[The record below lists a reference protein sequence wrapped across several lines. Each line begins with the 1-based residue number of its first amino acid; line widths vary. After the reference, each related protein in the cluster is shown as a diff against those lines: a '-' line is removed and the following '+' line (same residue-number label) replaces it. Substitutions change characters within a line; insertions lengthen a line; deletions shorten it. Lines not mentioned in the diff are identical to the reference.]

1 MTSALQMAQMIRDGE
16 TTSVALVTAAL
27 DRIAKTDDA
36 LKAWIWLDRDGAL
49 AQALTMDQLRQSG
62 RALGALHGVP
72 IGLKDIIDTADM
84 PTESGSVAL
93 AGRQPEFDAVLVSRL
108 REAGAVILGKTATT
122 PFAFM
127 DPAAT
132 RNPHNL
138 EYSPGGSS
146 AGSATAVAAG
156 HIPVAI
162 GTQTNGSV
170 IRPASFCGV
179 YGFKPSAGMIPR
191 TGVLRTSETLDQ
203 VGVFARYYEDVALVS
218 DVISEFDPVDPSS
231 FCRPRP
237 RLLNGVRSETPVA
250 PNLVWIEMPYFDKL
264 SDDSREGMMA
274 VLDALG
280 GQVERLD
287 AGGSFT
293 GLVESQ
299 NLIHYYEIAR
309 NLAEIREN
317 YNDTLSPQ
325 VSKLFAHGATISDQA
340 YQEAIELRNGAISYF
355 GSFFNDFDAIITPSA
370 PGEAPLFSDG
380 STGNP
385 IFSTVWTLCGLPCL
399 SMPVLMSK
407 NDMPIGV
414 QLVGGPEE
422 DDRLLRTGSWMLTT
436 LNAVK
441 ADAAEPDK
449 TYGTKLRLLNVPK

>member
-1 MTSALQMAQMIRDGE
+1 MTSALQMVQMIQNGE
-16 TTSVALVTAAL
+16 TTAVALVTAAL
-27 DRIAKTDDA
+27 ERIAETDDA
-36 LKAWIWLDRDGAL
+36 LKAWTWLDRDGAL
-49 AQALTMDQLRQSG
+49 EQALAMDRLLQSG

-84 PTESGSVAL
+84 PTECGSLAL
-93 AGRQPEFDAVLVSRL
+93 ANRQPEFDAVLVSRL
-108 REAGAVILGKTATT
+108 KAAGAVILGKTVTT

-146 AGSATAVAAG
+146 SGSAAAVAAG

-203 VGVFARYYEDVALVS
+203 VGVFARYYEDVALVG

-237 RLLNGVRSETPVA
+237 RLLNGVCSEPPVA
-250 PNLVWIEMPYFDKL
+250 PNFVWFEMPYFDKL

-274 VLDALG
+274 VLGALG

-287 AGGSFT
+287 AGKAFT

-299 NLIHYYEIAR
+299 NIIHYYEIAR
-309 NLAEIREN
+309 NLVKIREN
-317 YNDTLSPQ
+317 HNDTLSPQ
-325 VSKLFAHGATISDQA
+325 MSKLLAHGATISDQA
-340 YQEAIELRNGAISYF
+340 YQEAIALRKGAISYF

-370 PGEAPLFSDG
+370 PSEAPLFSAG
-380 STGNP
+380 NTGNP
-385 IFSTVWTLCGLPCL
+385 VFSTVWTLCGLPCL
-399 SMPVLMSK
+399 NMPVLMSE

-422 DDRLLRTGSWMLTT
+422 DDKLLRAGSWMLTT
-436 LNAVK
+436 LNATE
-441 ADAAEPDK
+441 ADAAVYDK
-449 TYGTKLRLLNVPK
+449 T

>member
-1 MTSALQMAQMIRDGE
+1 MTSALKMVQMLRDGK
-16 TTSVALVTAAL
+16 TTAVALVTAAL
-27 DRIAKTDDA
+27 ERIAETDDA
-36 LKAWIWLDRDGAL
+36 LKAWVWLDRDGAL
-49 AQALTMDQLRQSG
+49 EQARAMDQLRQSG
-62 RALGALHGVP
+62 RTLGALHGVP

-84 PTESGSVAL
+84 PTECGSDAL
-93 AGRQPEFDAVLVSRL
+93 AGRQPDFDAVLVSRL
-108 REAGAVILGKTATT
+108 RAAGAVILGKTATT

-132 RNPHNL
+132 RNPHNP

-146 AGSATAVAAG
+146 AGSAAAVAAG

-179 YGFKPSAGMIPR
+179 YGFKPSAGMVPR

-203 VGVFARYYEDVALVS
+203 VGVFARYLEDVALIG

-237 RLLNGVRSETPVA
+237 RLQDGIFREPLVE
-250 PNLVWIEMPYFDKL
+250 PNLIWFEMPYFDQL
-264 SDDSREGMMA
+264 SCDSYEGMKV
-274 VLDALG
+274 VLGALG

-287 AGGSFT
+287 DDRPFI

-299 NLIHYYEIAR
+299 NIIHYYEIAR

-317 YNDTLSPQ
+317 HNDTLSAQ
-325 VSKLFAHGATISDQA
+325 VAKLMAYGATISDAA
-340 YQEAIELRNGAISYF
+340 YQEAIELRNGAVSYF
-355 GSFFNDFDAIITPSA
+355 SSFFNDFDAIVTPSA
-370 PGEAPLFSDG
+370 PGEAPLFSAG

-399 SMPVLMSK
+399 TMPVLMSE

-422 DDRLLRTGSWMLTT
+422 DDRLLSTGSWMLTK
-436 LNAVK
+436 LNAVE
-441 ADAAEPDK
+441 AGAAESDEI
-449 TYGTKLRLLNVPK
+449 

>member
-1 MTSALQMAQMIRDGE
+1 MTSALQMVQMIQDGE
-16 TTSVALVTAAL
+16 TTSVTLVTTAL
-27 DRIAKTDDA
+27 ERIAETDDA
-36 LKAWIWLDRDGAL
+36 LKAWVWLDRDGAL
-49 AQALTMDQLRQSG
+49 EQARAMDQLRQSG

-84 PTESGSVAL
+84 PTECGSVAL
-93 AGRQPEFDAVLVSRL
+93 AGRQSEFDAVLVSRL
-108 REAGAVILGKTATT
+108 KAAGAVILGKTATT

-146 AGSATAVAAG
+146 SGSAAAVAAG

-203 VGVFARYYEDVALVS
+203 VGVFARYYEDVALVG

-237 RLLNGVRSETPVA
+237 RLLNGVCSEPPVTP
-250 PNLVWIEMPYFDKL
+250 NFVWFEMPYFDKL

-287 AGGSFT
+287 AGEPFN

-299 NLIHYYEIAR
+299 NIIHYYEIAR
-309 NLAEIREN
+309 NLVKIRESH
-317 YNDTLSPQ
+317 NDTLSPQ
-325 VSKLFAHGATISDQA
+325 VSKLLAHGATISDQA

-355 GSFFNDFDAIITPSA
+355 DSFFNDFDAIITPSA
-370 PGEAPLFSDG
+370 PGEAPLFSAG
-380 STGNP
+380 NTGDP

-399 SMPVLMSK
+399 NVPVLMSE
-407 NDMPIGV
+407 NGMPIGV
-414 QLVGGPEE
+414 QLVGGREE
-422 DDRLLRTGSWMLTT
+422 DDRLLRMGSWMLAT
-436 LNAVK
+436 LNTVEANTAVSN
-441 ADAAEPDK
+441 E
-449 TYGTKLRLLNVPK
+449 T

>member
-1 MTSALQMAQMIRDGE
+1 MTSALQMVQMIQDGE
-16 TTSVALVTAAL
+16 TTSVALVTTAL
-27 DRIAKTDDA
+27 ERIAETDDA
-36 LKAWIWLDRDGAL
+36 LKAWVWLDRDGAL
-49 AQALTMDQLRQSG
+49 EQARAMDQLRQAG

-84 PTESGSVAL
+84 PTECGSLAL
-93 AGRQPEFDAVLVSRL
+93 ANRQPEFDAVLVSRL
-108 REAGAVILGKTATT
+108 KAAGAVILGKTATT

-132 RNPHNL
+132 RNPHNP

-146 AGSATAVAAG
+146 SGSAAAVAAG

-203 VGVFARYYEDVALVS
+203 VGIFARYYEDVALVG

-231 FCRPRP
+231 FCRARP
-237 RLLNGVRSETPVA
+237 GLLNAVCGEPPVS
-250 PNLVWIEMPYFDKL
+250 PNFVWFEMPYFDKL

-287 AGGSFT
+287 AGEPFI

-299 NLIHYYEIAR
+299 NIIHHYEIAR
-309 NLAEIREN
+309 NLVKIREN
-317 YNDTLSPQ
+317 HNDTLSPQ
-325 VSKLFAHGATISDQA
+325 VSRLMAYGATISDDT
-340 YQEAIELRNGAISYF
+340 YQEAIELRNGAVSYF
-355 GSFFNDFDAIITPSA
+355 ATFFNDFDAIITPSA
-370 PGEAPLFSDG
+370 PGEAPLFNLG

-399 SMPVLMSK
+399 NMPVLMSG

-414 QLVGGPEE
+414 QLVGGREE
-422 DDRLLRTGSWMLTT
+422 DDRLLRTGSWMLATV
-436 LNAVK
+436 NAIE
-441 ADAAEPDK
+441 ADAAESDE
-449 TYGTKLRLLNVPK
+449 T

>member
-1 MTSALQMAQMIRDGE
+1 MIQDGE

-27 DRIAKTDDA
+27 ERIAETDDA
-36 LKAWIWLDRDGAL
+36 LKAWVWLDRDWAL
-49 AQALTMDQLRQSG
+49 EQARAMDQLRQSG

-84 PTESGSVAL
+84 PTECGSVAL

-108 REAGAVILGKTATT
+108 KAAGAVILGKTATT
-122 PFAFM
+122 PFAFI
-127 DPAAT
+127 DPAT
-132 RNPHNL
+132 TLNPHNL

-146 AGSATAVAAG
+146 SGSAAAVAAG

-191 TGVLRTSETLDQ
+191 SGVLRTSETLDQ
-203 VGVFARYYEDVALVS
+203 VGVFARYYEDVALVG
-218 DVISEFDPVDPSS
+218 DVISEFDPIDPSS

-237 RLLNGVRSETPVA
+237 RLLNSVCSEPLVA
-250 PNLVWIEMPYFDKL
+250 PNFVWFEMPYFDIL

-274 VLDALG
+274 VLNALG

-287 AGGSFT
+287 AGEPFI

-299 NLIHYYEIAR
+299 NIIHYYEIAR
-309 NLAEIREN
+309 NLVKIRESH
-317 YNDTLSPQ
+317 NDTLSSQ
-325 VSKLFAHGATISDQA
+325 VSKLLAHGATISDQA

-355 GSFFNDFDAIITPSA
+355 GSLFNDFDAIITPSA
-370 PGEAPLFSDG
+370 PGEAPLFSAG
-380 STGNP
+380 NTGNP

-399 SMPVLMSK
+399 NMPVLMSE

-414 QLVGGPEE
+414 QLVGGREE
-422 DDRLLRTGSWMLTT
+422 DDRLLRMGSWMLAT
-436 LNAVK
+436 LNTAESN
-441 ADAAEPDK
+441 AAESAE
-449 TYGTKLRLLNVPK
+449 T

>member
-1 MTSALQMAQMIRDGE
+1 MEKPQQR
-16 TTSVALVTAAL
+16 
-27 DRIAKTDDA
+27 
-36 LKAWIWLDRDGAL
+36 
-49 AQALTMDQLRQSG
+49 
-62 RALGALHGVP
+62 
-72 IGLKDIIDTADM
+72 
-84 PTESGSVAL
+84 
-93 AGRQPEFDAVLVSRL
+93 
-108 REAGAVILGKTATT
+108 

-146 AGSATAVAAG
+146 SGSAAAVAAG

-203 VGVFARYYEDVALVS
+203 VGVFARYYEDVALVG

-237 RLLNGVRSETPVA
+237 RLLNGVCSEPPVA
-250 PNLVWIEMPYFDKL
+250 PNFVWFEMPYFDKL

-287 AGGSFT
+287 AGEPFT

-299 NLIHYYEIAR
+299 NIIHYYEIAR
-309 NLAEIREN
+309 NLVKIREN
-317 YNDTLSPQ
+317 HNDTLSPQ
-325 VSKLFAHGATISDQA
+325 VSKLLAHGATISDQA

-370 PGEAPLFSDG
+370 PGEAPLFSAG
-380 STGNP
+380 NTGNP

-399 SMPVLMSK
+399 NMPVLMSE

-436 LNAVK
+436 LNAAE
-441 ADAAEPDK
+441 ADAAEYDK
-449 TYGTKLRLLNVPK
+449 T

>member
-1 MTSALQMAQMIRDGE
+1 MTSALQMVQMIQDGE
-16 TTSVALVTAAL
+16 AASVELVTAAL
-27 DRIAKTDDA
+27 ERIAETDDA
-36 LKAWIWLDRDGAL
+36 LKAWVWLDRDGAL
-49 AQALTMDQLRQSG
+49 EQARAMDQLRQSG

-72 IGLKDIIDTADM
+72 IGLKDIIDTADI
-84 PTESGSVAL
+84 PTKCGSVAF
-93 AGRQPEFDAVLVSRL
+93 ASHQPERDAVLVSRL
-108 REAGAVILGKTATT
+108 KEAGAVILGKTATT

-146 AGSATAVAAG
+146 SGSAAAVAAG

-203 VGVFARYYEDVALVS
+203 VGVFARYYEDVALVG
-218 DVISEFDPVDPSS
+218 DVISEFDPIDPSS

-237 RLLNGVRSETPVA
+237 RLLNSVCSEPLVA
-250 PNLVWIEMPYFDKL
+250 PNFVWFEMPYFDIL

-274 VLDALG
+274 VLNALG

-287 AGGSFT
+287 AGEPFT

-299 NLIHYYEIAR
+299 NIIHYYEIAR
-309 NLAEIREN
+309 NLVKIRESH
-317 YNDTLSPQ
+317 NDTLSPQ
-325 VSKLFAHGATISDQA
+325 VSKLLAHGATISDQA

-355 GSFFNDFDAIITPSA
+355 GSLFNDFDAIITPSA
-370 PGEAPLFSDG
+370 PGEAPLFSAG
-380 STGNP
+380 NTGNP

-399 SMPVLMSK
+399 NMPVLMSE

-414 QLVGGPEE
+414 QLVGGREE
-422 DDRLLRTGSWMLTT
+422 DDRLLRMGSWMLAT
-436 LNAVK
+436 LNTAESN
-441 ADAAEPDK
+441 AAESAE
-449 TYGTKLRLLNVPK
+449 T

>member
-1 MTSALQMAQMIRDGE
+1 
-16 TTSVALVTAAL
+16 
-27 DRIAKTDDA
+27 
-36 LKAWIWLDRDGAL
+36 
-49 AQALTMDQLRQSG
+49 
-62 RALGALHGVP
+62 
-72 IGLKDIIDTADM
+72 
-84 PTESGSVAL
+84 
-93 AGRQPEFDAVLVSRL
+93 
-108 REAGAVILGKTATT
+108 
-122 PFAFM
+122 
-127 DPAAT
+127 
-132 RNPHNL
+132 
-138 EYSPGGSS
+138 
-146 AGSATAVAAG
+146 VAAG
-156 HIPVAI
+156 HIPIAI

-203 VGVFARYYEDVALVS
+203 VGVFARHYEDVALVG

-250 PNLVWIEMPYFDKL
+250 PNFVWVEMPYFDKL

-299 NLIHYYEIAR
+299 NIIHYYEIAR
-309 NLAEIREN
+309 NLAKIRESH
-317 YNDTLSPQ
+317 NDTLSPQ

-340 YQEAIELRNGAISYF
+340 YHEAIELRNGAISYF
-355 GSFFNDFDAIITPSA
+355 GSLFNDFDAIITPSA
-370 PGEAPLFSDG
+370 PGEAPLFSEG

-385 IFSTVWTLCGLPCL
+385 IFSTIWTLCGLPCL
-399 SMPVLMSK
+399 NMPVLMSE

-422 DDRLLRTGSWMLTT
+422 DDRLLRTGNWMLTK
-436 LNAVK
+436 LNAAK
-441 ADAAEPDK
+441 ADAAESDK
-449 TYGTKLRLLNVPK
+449 TY